1 MYVTGLDG
9 IKRLRCDRACS
20 PATFENAKGP
30 AAILDRGLFLA
41 TDSSLMSLRR
51 QRHVCE
57 NSHVGERPENDVIA
71 AAAAASIAAL
81 QGHAVEVTPDDET
94 SVVVADPPRR
104 LGTVDEP
111 PPLVVSQDALRTRFI
126 EN

>member
-1 MYVTGLDG
+1 VYVTGLDG

-20 PATFENAKGP
+20 PATFENAKGL

-57 NSHVGERPENDVIA
+57 NSHVGGRRKNDVIA
-71 AAAAASIAAL
+71 AAAATSIAAL

-94 SVVVADPPRR
+94 SVVVADSPRR
-104 LGTVDEP
+104 L
-111 PPLVVSQDALRTRFI
+111 VS
-126 EN
+126 